1 MRYAIRNTGLVL
13 SCCLACAAAW
23 AKIPPPPP
31 PDPAAK
37 AAADEKKKA
46 QAEKDKAEL
55 TAAEEATVKNFQAN
69 MKKMGKPV
77 PKPQPVAAASAP
89 PAGGQAKPQSNTLK
103 AAEKAKKS
111 S

>member
-1 MRYAIRNTGLVL
+1 MKSMRIVGFVAALGLASL
-13 SCCLACAAAW
+13 AAW

-31 PDPAAK
+31 MDPAAK

-46 QAEKDKAEL
+46 ADDKAKAEL
-55 TAAEEATVKNFQAN
+55 TAAEDATVKNYQAN

-89 PAGGQAKPQSNTLK
+89 PKGGESKPESNTVK
-103 AAEKAKKS
+103 AAEKAKKTS
-111 S
+111 

>member
-1 MRYAIRNTGLVL
+1 MRQAIRPAGLAL
-13 SCCLACAAAW
+13 ALCLACAAAW

-46 QAEKDKAEL
+46 ADEKEKAVL
-55 TAAEEATVKNFQAN
+55 TAAEDATVKNFQAN

-77 PKPQPVAAASAP
+77 PKPQPVAAAST
-89 PAGGQAKPQSNTLK
+89 PAKGGEAKPQGNTMK
-103 AAEKAKKS
+103 AAEKSKKS
-111 S
+111 

>member
-1 MRYAIRNTGLVL
+1 MKPMRIAGLVTAL
-13 SCCLACAAAW
+13 GLASLAAW

-31 PDPAAK
+31 LDPAAK

-46 QAEKDKAEL
+46 QDAKDKAEL
-55 TAAEEATVKNFQAN
+55 GAAEDAAVKNFQAN

-77 PKPQPVAAASAP
+77 PKSQPVAAAST
-89 PAGGQAKPQSNTLK
+89 PAKGGEGKPEGNTLK

>member
-1 MRYAIRNTGLVL
+1 MNRMRIAGLVAAL
-13 SCCLACAAAW
+13 GLASLAAW

-31 PDPAAK
+31 MDPAAK

-46 QAEKDKAEL
+46 ADEKAKAEL
-55 TAAEEATVKNFQAN
+55 TAAEEATVKNYQAN
-69 MKKMGKPV
+69 MKKMGKPI

-89 PAGGQAKPQSNTLK
+89 PSGGKAAPESNTLK

>member
-1 MRYAIRNTGLVL
+1 MNQMRIAGLVAAL
-13 SCCLACAAAW
+13 CLASFAAW

-31 PDPAAK
+31 MDPAAK

-46 QAEKDKAEL
+46 SDAKDKAL
-55 TAAEEATVKNFQAN
+55 QTAAEDATVKNFQAN

-77 PKPQPVAAASAP
+77 PKPQPVAAATP
-89 PAGGQAKPQSNTLK
+89 PATGAQAAPESNTLK

>member
-1 MRYAIRNTGLVL
+1 MKKMRIAGLIVAL
-13 SCCLACAAAW
+13 SVASLAAW

-46 QAEKDKAEL
+46 ADEKTKAEL
-55 TAAEEATVKNFQAN
+55 TAAEEATVKNYQAN

-77 PKPQPVAAASAP
+77 PKPQPVAAASTPATGGKAAP
-89 PAGGQAKPQSNTLK
+89 ESNTVK

-111 S
+111 F